1 MDHTLRQYL
10 ALADSIHNNVDHYA
24 VALNINQLQ
33 NMVNKLQLGIKTIQS
48 VAKRM
53 ADINNVVNRVMQYKK
68 ATIFKL
74 KTDKTTIDKIIDK
87 TAIDKTAIDKTAI
100 DKTANNKTIV
110 DKTIADK
117 TTADKSLN
125 KTKKVENKV
134 AEINDNNKIADN
146 IQIDFLK
153 HEIVDPYPSENDCAI
168 LRVLYPLKE
177 ESKELLDGIVL
188 PVRIV
193 QKATDI
199 PVSPIYYIRE
209 LKQYAININ
218 GVVIKGNLGNIT
230 EYQTKYSARCDYS
243 TECKSFITGKP
254 CNYYHDV
261 EDYVKL
267 NLPIPDIIR
276 NFTIGSFIYSRNLRP
291 KTYFTRHVGS
301 YDTLAT
307 DLQNLRKIQYRE
319 EISNREGQ
327 LIHDL
332 LIYMILHSKGLLERY
347 PHFGKID
354 LTWYIKY
361 KSYLLYRLILL
372 INS

>member
-1 MDHTLRQYL
+1 MDHTLREYL
-10 ALADSIHNNVDHYA
+10 TLADTIHNNVDHYA
-24 VALNINQLQ
+24 IALNVAQLQ

-68 ATIFKL
+68 ATIFK
-74 KTDKTTIDKIIDK
+74 I
-87 TAIDKTAIDKTAI
+87 
-100 DKTANNKTIV
+100 KTANGTTVNTPDKPNGKINKIDTKI
-110 DKTIADK
+110 
-117 TTADKSLN
+117 N
-125 KTKKVENKV
+125 KDENKIDTK
-134 AEINDNNKIADN
+134 INKDDGKIDS
-146 IQIDFLK
+146 IDFLK

-177 ESKELLDGIVL
+177 ESKELIDGIIL

-193 QKATDI
+193 QKAADI
-199 PVSPIYYIRE
+199 PVAPIYYIRE

-218 GVVIKGNLGNIT
+218 GVVIKGNLGNIV
-230 EYQTKYSARCDYS
+230 EYQTKYSARCDYGI
-243 TECKSFITGKP
+243 ECKSFITGKP
-254 CNYYHDV
+254 CNYYH
-261 EDYVKL
+261 EPNDYIKL

-276 NFTIGSFIYSRNLRP
+276 NFTIGSFIYSRNLRC

-301 YDTLAT
+301 YDTLAV

-347 PHFGKID
+347 PHFGKIN
-354 LTWYIKY
+354 LV
-361 KSYLLYRLILL
+361 
-372 INS
+372 